1 MSKRDFYEVLG
12 ANKGDDDAAL
22 KKAYRKK
29 AMQYHPDRNPGDAEA
44 EKHFKEVN
52 EAYDILKDPTK
63 RAAYDRMGHAAFEGG
78 FGGAGRGGFGGGA
91 GGFNG
96 SDFGD
101 IFGDMFGDAFGDMFS
116 GGAGRRR
123 SHHGPSRGSDLRYDM
138 RINLDE
144 AFNGKTVELNIPTTD
159 ACSTC
164 HGTGA
169 KKGSKPTTCST
180 CGGVG
185 QVRMSRG
192 FMQMT
197 QTCPTCHGEG
207 ETISDPC
214 TSCHGAG
221 VERVNKT
228 ISVNIPKGVDNGTR
242 IRVSGEGEA
251 GQKGGP
257 KGDLY
262 IYISVEE
269 HEFFQREAEHIFVD
283 MPLDFTE
290 AALGGSLEVPTPDG
304 GKAKLKIPEG
314 TQTDQRFRLK
324 GKGMPIVNR
333 SIYGDMFVIVHV
345 EIPTNLSKKQKELL
359 RQFKNE
365 SGKKNNPQQ
374 EGFAKKVKDFWKNA
388 S

>member
-12 ANKGDDDAAL
+12 AHKGDDDAAL

-29 AMQYHPDRNPGDAEA
+29 AMQYHPDRNPDDKEA

-52 EAYDILKDPTK
+52 EAYDVLKDPEK

-78 FGGAGRGGFGGGA
+78 FGGGRQQGGFGGGF
-91 GGFNG
+91 GGA
-96 SDFGD
+96 DFAD
-101 IFGDMFGDAFGDMFS
+101 IFGDMFGDAFGDAF

-123 SHHGPSRGSDLRYDM
+123 SHHGPSRGSDLRYDL
-138 RINLDE
+138 RVSLDD
-144 AFNGKTVELNIPTTD
+144 AYNGKEIELNIPTTD
-159 ACSTC
+159 SCSSC

-169 KKGSKPTTCST
+169 KAGSKPTTCST
-180 CGGVG
+180 CGGAG
-185 QVRMSRG
+185 QVRISRG
-192 FMQMT
+192 FMQMA

-207 ETISDPC
+207 EVISDPC
-214 TSCHGAG
+214 SACHGAG

-228 ISVNIPKGVDNGTR
+228 IKVNIPKGVDNGTR
-242 IRVSGEGEA
+242 IRVAGEGEA
-251 GQKGGP
+251 GAKGGP

-262 IYISVEE
+262 IYISLEG
-269 HEFFQREAEHIFVD
+269 HDFFQREGEHIFVD

-290 AALGGSLEVPTPDG
+290 AALGGALEVPTPDG

-314 TQTDQRFRLK
+314 TQTGQRFRLR
-324 GKGMPIVNR
+324 GKGMPMVNR
-333 SIYGDMFVIVHV
+333 SSYGDMFVIVHV
-345 EIPTNLSKKQKELL
+345 EVPTALSKKQKELL

-365 SGKKNNPQQ
+365 SGKKNTPQQ
-374 EGFAKKVKDFWKNA
+374 EGFAKKVKDFWQNA